1 MPTYSTDKLRN
12 VVLLSHGGAGKTILA
27 EAMLHT
33 AGMTTRFGR
42 VEDGTTVSDFEPEEI
57 RRQSSAQMSVLACPW
72 RDHKLNILDTPGYAD
87 FRGEVVS
94 GARVADAAIIVV
106 SCAAGVEVG
115 TTQMWRLADERSLPR
130 IIYISKM
137 DRDNADFQRVM
148 DNITERFGRECV
160 PVQIP
165 IGAESEF
172 SGVVNPLDP
181 QADIPADIAD
191 MVEEARERIVEAVAE
206 SDDAL
211 ADKYLEGEEI
221 TQAEMIAGLKQG
233 IADGLIVPVLIGA
246 STAQIGTTELM
257 DAIVDF
263 LPSPADVGDVVATQP
278 DGDEE
283 VSLTADSDGPLAALV
298 FKTSADPFVGKLS
311 YFRVYSGTFGS
322 DSQLWNANSGQAE
335 RIGQVFEVRGKEQ
348 TAIPDFACG
357 DIGATPKLTSV
368 LTGHTLCARDNR
380 FILEGMEFPRPV
392 YLMAVSP
399 KSQAD
404 VDKMTSS
411 LSRIVE
417 EDPSLTVTR
426 EPDTLQV
433 LLGGL
438 GDTHVDI
445 AVEKMKNKFGAEMVL
460 QIPKVA
466 YKETIGGR
474 ARVEYRHKKQSGGHG
489 QFGHVWLELEPLPR
503 GGGFEFAETVVG
515 GNVPREYIPS
525 VGKGVAK
532 AMNDGAIAGY
542 PIVDVKAT
550 LFDGSYHTVDS
561 SGICFEIAG
570 GQALTKGVQQASPTL
585 LEPIMRVQIVVP
597 DDYTGDIIGDMNSKR
612 GRIQG
617 MAPQGDGTTMIEGET
632 PQAEMLRYAT
642 ELRSMTQGQGGFT
655 IEFDH
660 YEEVPAHLVDRLVE
674 QLKEREAARA

>member
-1 MPTYSTDKLRN
+1 MPTYTTDKLRN

-27 EAMLHT
+27 EAMLSS
-33 AGMTTRFGR
+33 AGLTTRFGR

-57 RRQSSAQMSVLACPW
+57 RRQSSAQMSILACPW
-72 RDHKLNILDTPGYAD
+72 RDHKINILDTPGYAD
-87 FRGEVVS
+87 FRGEVIS

-106 SCAAGVEVG
+106 SCGAGVEVG
-115 TTQMWRLADERSLPR
+115 TTQMWRLAEERRLPR

-137 DRDNADFQRVM
+137 DRENADFERVM

-160 PVQIP
+160 PLQVP
-165 IGAESEF
+165 IGAESAF

-181 QADIPADIAD
+181 NANIPDDIAD
-191 MVEEARERIVEAVAE
+191 AVAEARERIIEAVAE
-206 SDDAL
+206 ADDAL

-221 TQAEMIAGLKQG
+221 TQAEITAGLKQG
-233 IADGLIVPVLIGA
+233 IAEGLIIPVLIGA
-246 STAQIGTTELM
+246 STAQIGATEML

-263 LPSPADVGDVVATQP
+263 LPSPADVSDVAATQP
-278 DGDEE
+278 DGAEE
-283 VSLTADSDGPLAALV
+283 VSLSADSDGPLAALV

-311 YFRVYSGTFGS
+311 YFKVYSGTFGS
-322 DSQLWNANSGQAE
+322 DSQLWNANTGQSE

-348 TAIPDFACG
+348 TAVPDFASG

-368 LTGHTLCARDNR
+368 LTGHTLCTRDSR

-411 LSRIVE
+411 LARIVE

-426 EPDTLQV
+426 EPDTLEV

-474 ARVEYRHKKQSGGHG
+474 TRVEYRHKKQSGGHG

-532 AMNDGAIAGY
+532 AMTDGAIAGY

-585 LEPIMRVQIVVP
+585 LEPIMRVEIVVP

-617 MAPQGDGTTMIEGET
+617 MTPQGDSTTMIEGET

-642 ELRSMTQGQGGFT
+642 ELRSMTQGQGSFT

-674 QLKEREAARA
+674 QLKEREEARA

>member
-1 MPTYSTDKLRN
+1 MPTFSTDKLRN
-12 VVLLSHGGAGKTILA
+12 IVLLSHGGAGKTILA
-27 EAMLHT
+27 EAMLHS
-33 AGMTTRFGR
+33 AGHTTRFGR
-42 VEDGTTVSDFEPEEI
+42 VEDGTTVSDFEPEET
-57 RRQSSAQMSVLACPW
+57 RRQSSAQTSVLACPW
-72 RDHKLNILDTPGYAD
+72 NDHKINILDTPGYAD
-87 FRGEVVS
+87 FRGEVISAV
-94 GARVADAAIIVV
+94 RVADAAVMVV
-106 SCAAGVEVG
+106 SCVGGVEVG
-115 TTQMWRLADERSLPR
+115 TSQMWQIADERNLPR

-137 DRDNADFQRVM
+137 DRENADFERAT
-148 DNITERFGRECV
+148 NAISERFGRECV
-160 PVQIP
+160 PVQLP

-172 SGVVNPLDP
+172 SGVVNLLDP
-181 QADIPADIAD
+181 NADIPDDIAD
-191 MVEEARERIVEAVAE
+191 AAEEARERLIEAVAE
-206 SDDAL
+206 SDDDL
-211 ADKYLEGEEI
+211 ATKYLEGEEI
-221 TQAEMIAGLKQG
+221 TQDELVSGLKQG
-233 IADGLIVPVLIGA
+233 ITDGNIVPVLIGA
-246 STAQIGTTELM
+246 STSQVGSSELL

-263 LPSPADVGDVVATQP
+263 LPSPSDVS
-278 DGDEE
+278 E
-283 VSLTADSDGPLAALV
+283 VSATHPGSDDSVSLSADSDGPLAAFV

-311 YFRVYSGTFGS
+311 YFRVYSGTFRS
-322 DSQLWNANSGQAE
+322 DNQLWNANTAQAE
-335 RIGQVFEVRGKEQ
+335 RIGQVFVVRGKDQ
-348 TAIPDFACG
+348 TATTDLACG
-357 DIGATPKLTSV
+357 DIGATPKLSSV
-368 LTGHTLCARDNR
+368 LTGHTLCTRDR
-380 FILEGMEFPRPV
+380 QLQLEGLEFPHPV
-392 YLMAVSP
+392 YQMAVFP

-411 LSRIVE
+411 LARIVE

-426 EPDTLQV
+426 QPDTLEV

-466 YKETIGGR
+466 YKETIGSTT
-474 ARVEYRHKKQSGGHG
+474 RVEYRHKKQSGGHG

-503 GGGFEFAETVVG
+503 GSGFEFAETVVG

-525 VGKGVAK
+525 VEKGVAK

-570 GQALTKGVQQASPTL
+570 GQALTKGVQQASPIL
-585 LEPIMRVQIVVP
+585 LEPIMHVQIVVP
-597 DDYTGDIIGDMNSKR
+597 DDFTGDIIGDMNSKR

-617 MAPQGDGTTMIEGET
+617 MIPQGNNTTMIEGET

-642 ELRSMTQGQGGFT
+642 DLRSMTQGQGAFT

-660 YEEVPAHLVDRLVE
+660 YEVVPSHLV
-674 QLKEREAARA
+674 ERVIEEIKQREGIRA